1 MSGGGVEVVE
11 EQRGGGAEEIDPS
24 LSAAPPLLRS
34 SAPPRLCSSAS
45 SVTIAGIP
53 VANLTESET
62 VAEIDRLIA
71 DQGPHYAAVVNAA
84 KIVAANQ
91 DERLKQ
97 ILLDADLVT
106 ADGMSVVWASRVLGH
121 PLKQRVTGIDLF
133 ERLIARAAGRG
144 LSVYFLGARE
154 ESVRGVVEHFTKE
167 YPSLKIS
174 GYHNGYLTDS
184 ENHSLVESIRL
195 SRADLL
201 FVAMGSPA
209 QEYWIASNIEN
220 AGVRFAL
227 GVGGSFDH
235 VSGLARRAP
244 RWMQRIGFE
253 WLYRFLR
260 EPRRMWRRYL
270 IGNSVFIW
278 LIARQRLSNSRG
290 DTAALR

>member
-1 MSGGGVEVVE
+1 MSGGGVEVAE
-11 EQRGGGAEEIDPS
+11 EQRGAGAEEIDRS
-24 LSAAPPLLRS
+24 LS

-53 VANLTESET
+53 VANLTENET

-71 DQGPHYAAVVNAA
+71 DQRPHYAAVVNAG

-106 ADGMSVVWASRVLGH
+106 ADGMSVVWASRVLGQ

-133 ERLIARAAGRG
+133 ERLIAHAEQRG
-144 LSVYFLGARE
+144 LSVYLLGARE
-154 ESVRGVVEHFTKE
+154 ESVRGVVEQFTKQ
-167 YPSLKIS
+167 YPSLQIA
-174 GYHNGYLTDS
+174 GYHNGYFTDS
-184 ENHSLVESIRL
+184 ESQSLVESIRL

-209 QEYWIASNIEN
+209 QEYWIASNIGHT
-220 AGVRFAL
+220 GVRFAL

-270 IGNSVFIW
+270 IGNSLFIL
-278 LIARQRLSNSRG
+278 LIARQRIGHSRG
-290 DTAALR
+290 DTTAIR

>member
-1 MSGGGVEVVE
+1 M
-11 EQRGGGAEEIDPS
+11 
-24 LSAAPPLLRS
+24 
-34 SAPPRLCSSAS
+34 
-45 SVTIAGIP
+45 
-53 VANLTESET
+53 ANLTEDET
-62 VAEIDRLIA
+62 VAEIDKLIA
-71 DQGPHYAAVVNAA
+71 DKRPHYAAVVNAA

-97 ILLDADLVT
+97 ILLEADLVT
-106 ADGMSVVWASRVLGH
+106 ADGMSVVWASRILGG

-133 ERLIARAAGRG
+133 ERLIEHAAHRG

-154 ESVRGVVEHFTKE
+154 ESVRGMVERFTNK
-167 YPSLKIS
+167 YPPLRIA
-174 GYHNGYLTDS
+174 GYHNGYFEES
-184 ENHSLVESIRL
+184 ESQSLAETIRL
-195 SRADLL
+195 SGADLL

-253 WLYRFLR
+253 WLYRLSR

-278 LIARQRLSNSRG
+278 LIARQRLSHSRG
-290 DTAALR
+290 DTTALS